1 MSQARLYRSHAKAE
15 TPTGRVWTRPR
26 PLGGEGAS
34 GVAAQHKNNGPAL
47 GAFRSLNMRYK
58 VIFLNTRNTNRAC
71 WLASN
76 KLPIASRHSVRSLE
90 VVMACS
96 ALRVLIVEDEP
107 LLGMELE
114 EVVNLGGSRGDR
126 MRDQQYKRNRLCG
139 SSVAATCFR

>member
-1 MSQARLYRSHAKAE
+1 M
-15 TPTGRVWTRPR
+15 
-26 PLGGEGAS
+26 
-34 GVAAQHKNNGPAL
+34 
-47 GAFRSLNMRYK
+47 
-58 VIFLNTRNTNRAC
+58 
-71 WLASN
+71 
-76 KLPIASRHSVRSLE
+76 RSLE
-90 VVMACS
+90 LVMACD